1 IVRDCVA
8 ANGSVARQAES
19 VQLMCKF
26 QTPSSRLALTAS
38 LLAELSDHPRDIT
51 KPPSEDAHA

>member
-1 IVRDCVA
+1 IVRGCVA

-26 QTPSSRLALTAS
+26 QAPSSRLALTAS
-38 LLAELSDHPRDIT
+38 LLAGSGPRDIT
-51 KPPSEDAHA
+51 KPPLEDAHA